1 MCMQVIIVVLVT
13 RSSGQCNSGLRSSV
27 QEYAHAT
34 RHSHH
39 VLEYVVADGNNL
51 YLRLAVQ
58 YYWRKLEDASEA
70 SRRI

>member
-27 QEYAHAT
+27 QEYAHVTAI
-34 RHSHH
+34 
-39 VLEYVVADGNNL
+39 VADGNSL

-58 YYWRKLEDASEA
+58 YNVGTLKDASEA
-70 SRRI
+70 FSEV